1 MGFLQPSTAQRVG
14 NPEAIQ
20 SLFDMTRQ
28 QDEEAL
34 WASLYRLRAAED
46 RLHTEGQIG
55 SIYSQLRAQKEAELG
70 NHATALR
77 YWDSTRPPR
86 DAAGTLPAGTRSVDA
101 LAYLTAVGDTA
112 QVIMINERHHAAPDR
127 LLTLE
132 LLAPLY
138 ERGFRYLAAEAF
150 TATDSALA
158 GRGYP
163 LSGVTG
169 SYIEE
174 PVFGAVVRT
183 ALRLGYT
190 LVPYEHSGRATDDG
204 DGLTRQQRR
213 DRGQARNL
221 RDRIFQQHPDAKV
234 LVHAGFGHVEEV
246 VSPRFYPMAVYF
258 TEMTGIDPVT
268 VVQTTLSERSIPA
281 HEHPLYRAAR
291 RAGLV
296 QTGPVI
302 LRTHST
308 PMTPVDVET
317 DLQVLTPRTTY
328 AAGRPAW
335 MALGGR
341 RTPTEVSVAE
351 CAQRTCVVEVRVPGE
366 AADAAPLDRVEV
378 DRESTAWLFLPPDR
392 TVDIVT
398 KAVDGAVLE
407 TWPSE

>member
-28 QDEEAL
+28 QDGEAL
-34 WASLYRLRAAED
+34 WDPLYRLRAAED
-46 RLHTEGQIG
+46 RLHTAGQIG

-169 SYIEE
+169 
-174 PVFGAVVRT
+174 
-183 ALRLGYT
+183 
-190 LVPYEHSGRATDDG
+190 
-204 DGLTRQQRR
+204 
-213 DRGQARNL
+213 
-221 RDRIFQQHPDAKV
+221 
-234 LVHAGFGHVEEV
+234 
-246 VSPRFYPMAVYF
+246 
-258 TEMTGIDPVT
+258 
-268 VVQTTLSERSIPA
+268 
-281 HEHPLYRAAR
+281 AR
-291 RAGLV
+291 RA
-296 QTGPVI
+296 TSAI
-302 LRTHST
+302 ASSNRTPMPRCLST
-308 PMTPVDVET
+308 P
-317 DLQVLTPRTTY
+317 
-328 AAGRPAW
+328 G
-335 MALGGR
+335 LGTSKKLCR
-341 RTPTEVSVAE
+341 RA
-351 CAQRTCVVEVRVPGE
+351 
-366 AADAAPLDRVEV
+366 
-378 DRESTAWLFLPPDR
+378 STRWLCTLR
-392 TVDIVT
+392 R
-398 KAVDGAVLE
+398 
-407 TWPSE
+407 